1 MGWFIF
7 DTVQVSVGD
16 GVEPLEEMSDS
27 GWKFFTVFHHDP
39 VDGRDLRKR
48 LGQLSQLGQLDQTA
62 VRWRDDVNDGQ
73 LSFLILMQ
81 NGQKVA
87 VGIVVVNESG
97 QAQQKYVEEGARF
110 RTDIRPSPLQNKIK
124 SNKNNN

>member
-1 MGWFIF
+1 
-7 DTVQVSVGD
+7 
-16 GVEPLEEMSDS
+16 
-27 GWKFFTVFHHDP
+27 
-39 VDGRDLRKR
+39 

-73 LSFLILMQ
+73 LSFLILVQ
-81 NGQKVA
+81 NGQQVA

-110 RTDIRPSPLQNKIK
+110 RTDIRPSPLENKTKIK
-124 SNKNNN
+124 QK

>member
-27 GWKFFTVFHHDP
+27 GRKLFTVFHHDP

-73 LSFLILMQ
+73 LSFLRLVQ
-81 NGQKVA
+81 NGQQVA

-110 RTDIRPSPLQNKIK
+110 RTDIRPSPLENKTKIK
-124 SNKNNN
+124 QK